1 MAKSNK
7 STARFTYLEKWDT
20 RFGQS
25 ERVVVRNGNGRFVD
39 NVSLTALRKA
49 PLAPNT
55 RKG

>member
-1 MAKSNK
+1 MAIGKSRVN
-7 STARFTYLEKWDT
+7 YLEKWDT

-25 ERVVVRNGNGRFVD
+25 ERIVIRDENGKFVS

-49 PLAPNT
+49 PTAPRS